1 MSPKAK
7 EKMQISYFHKLVERF
22 LIYAVIATFIFGV
35 ISFLRDIAV
44 ANNKDIISLWTFPS
58 VLLTQLISFI
68 IISVYFNEKSKTSN
82 FIRFIAFYLIA
93 IAVILFFTSRWINA
107 PIVFLATAIQTVLYY
122 KVFSPF
128 FEHDCFEEQCT
139 AKNNTSLQK
148 ELYDYNM
155 HLSQSAIGY
164 RQNRTMF
171 VILGGILAILAG
183 LCIATEI
190 TPSVFSISLLL
201 TYFICAG
208 AHFFLYAY
216 YVREAA
222 FASNGFSNVF
232 DFRLRT
238 IGTSVIIFALC
249 FLAGILVSSNHSPL
263 KLYYLLYFLKLF
275 KAKDAAAIPQTPE
288 PEFDEYEKRLEE
300 IRAMSQAMT
309 DTNTKSRDIFA
320 ICCGLFFVISI
331 AWFFLKPFVSKHFY
345 KLLRNVDLKAIFK
358 RFFKNIKVL
367 FKNLFTARIKRPLKT
382 SQNSRRFMNE
392 MEELLQKSKKSKE
405 KRAELD
411 RLSRVFVKLIDWGEE
426 HNIVYTKNLAPAEYT
441 ALFHNKNADIAGL
454 LFEQALYAKDPL
466 TKQQEEDFK
475 KAVEL
480 VCNSGP
486 SRASGTTIFNDEGPQ

>member
-139 AKNNTSLQK
+139 AKNNTALQK

-155 HLSQSAIGY
+155 HLTQSAEGY
-164 RQNRTMF
+164 KQNRATF

-183 LCIATEI
+183 LSIATDI
-190 TPSVFSISLLL
+190 RPSIFSIILLI
-201 TYFICAG
+201 TYFVCAG
-208 AHFFLYAY
+208 AHFFLYGY

-222 FASNGFSNVF
+222 YASNGFTNVF
-232 DFRLRT
+232 DFRLKT
-238 IGTSVIIFALC
+238 IGTSVVIFFFC

-263 KLYYLLYFLKLF
+263 KLSYLLYFFRLF
-275 KAKDAAAIPQTPE
+275 KPKEVDVTPPTVDAAE
-288 PEFDEYEKRLEE
+288 LEYERRLEE
-300 IRAMSQAMT
+300 IRDFTASAT
-309 DTNTKSRDIFA
+309 DTDTKGSHIFA
-320 ICCGLFFVISI
+320 ICCGLFFIIAI
-331 AWFFLKPFVSKHFY
+331 AWYFLKPFVSKKFY
-345 KLLRNVDLKAIFK
+345 ALLRTTDIKSIFK
-358 RFFKNIKVL
+358 RFFKNVRIF
-367 FKNLFTARIKRPLKT
+367 FKNLFTVKIKHSPRAND
-382 SQNSRRFMNE
+382 NSRRFMNE
-392 MEELLQKSKKSKE
+392 MEEFLSKSRKSKE

-411 RLSRVFVKLIDWGEE
+411 RLSKVFVKLIDWGEE
-426 HNIVYTKNLAPAEYT
+426 HGITYTKNLAPAEYT
-441 ALFHNKNADIAGL
+441 ALFKNKNADIAGL

-466 TKQQEEDFK
+466 TKEQEEDFN
-475 KAVEL
+475 KAVQKVCKDGVPEL
-480 VCNSGP
+480 V
-486 SRASGTTIFNDEGPQ
+486 EGVEGS